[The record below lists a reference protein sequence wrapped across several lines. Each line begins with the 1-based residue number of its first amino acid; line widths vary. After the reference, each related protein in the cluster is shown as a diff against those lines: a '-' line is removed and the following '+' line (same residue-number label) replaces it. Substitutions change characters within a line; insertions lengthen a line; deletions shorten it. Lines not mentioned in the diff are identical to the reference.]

1 MTNCCILTHMTLK
14 EVIQD
19 AQVRKV
25 AIGHFNV
32 SNLEAV
38 RAIKE
43 AVLET
48 GYPIIIG
55 VSDKEEEFFGI
66 HEIVALVK
74 MYQAQ
79 GLPIFLNADH
89 SYTVERAKRVID
101 AGFDAVIYDG
111 AELSQEENIANTK
124 EVVEYARMKN
134 PNCIV
139 EAEIGFIGKSSNLMD
154 SIPEGTALEQFL
166 TKPEEAKQFI
176 DATGVDML
184 APAVGNIHGM
194 LKNMPNP
201 HLDIPRI
208 KAISELTNIPLVL
221 HGGSGISEEDFKNA
235 IQSGMCIVHVNT
247 EIRLAFKK
255 ALIQGLEENVDQV
268 APYKILKPAQDAMK
282 KVIIEK
288 LKIFNNG

>member
-1 MTNCCILTHMTLK
+1 MTLK
-14 EVIQD
+14 EAILD
-19 AQVRKV
+19 ARVRKV

-38 RAIKE
+38 HAIKE
-43 AVLET
+43 AVIET
-48 GYPIIIG
+48 GLPIIIG

-66 HEIVALVK
+66 DEIVALVK

-89 SYTVERAKRVID
+89 SYTVERAKKVID

-111 AELSQEENIANTK
+111 AELSREENIKNTK
-124 EVVEYARMKN
+124 EVVEYAHAKN

-139 EAEIGFIGKSSNLMD
+139 EAEIGFIGKSSNLID
-154 SIPEGTALEQFL
+154 SIPEGSALAEFL
-166 TKPEEAKQFI
+166 TKPEEAKAFV
-176 DATGVDML
+176 DATGIDML

-201 HLDIPRI
+201 QLDIPRI
-208 KAISELTNIPLVL
+208 QAISEMTNIPLVL
-221 HGGSGISEEDFKNA
+221 HGGSGISVDDFKKA
-235 IQSGMCIVHVNT
+235 IQSGMCIVHINT

-255 ALIQGLEENVDQV
+255 ALIKGLEENADQV
-268 APYKILKPAQDAMK
+268 APYKILKPAQDAIK
-282 KVIIEK
+282 QVILEK
-288 LKIFNNG
+288 IKIFNNG